1 MQPHGEGGAG
11 FLSHSSLTALA
22 LQSVVPFYLVLLA
35 LWVFVGGTCGRSH
48 SLFKV
53 RGVLWMTCP
62 HFSFPLC

>member
-53 RGVLWMTCP
+53 HDVLWMTCP